1 MRGCVIDDGAPASM
15 GEYGG
20 GGGGCC
26 IALEMCEGLREYA
39 TTTTTTDLTGV
50 SEEVKKLS
58 EEGSPCSRPNR

>member
-1 MRGCVIDDGAPASM
+1 MLLTMVLRQVWVSM
-15 GEYGG
+15 GG